1 MTCSSAN
8 IRHFGKKQYPRLQP
22 NATDIDIWCTGCKRM
37 PTAEGATTCRLVAVG
52 GALLVAG
59 AGALAGSDVGL
70 AKPSGAHPPAA

>member
-1 MTCSSAN
+1 
-8 IRHFGKKQYPRLQP
+8 
-22 NATDIDIWCTGCKRM
+22 M